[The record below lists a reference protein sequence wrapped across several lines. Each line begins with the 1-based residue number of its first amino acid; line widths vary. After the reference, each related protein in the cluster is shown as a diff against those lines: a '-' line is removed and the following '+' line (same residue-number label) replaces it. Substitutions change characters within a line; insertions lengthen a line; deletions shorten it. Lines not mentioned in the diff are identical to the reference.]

1 MTKDVLISISGMQ
14 MSDGEHD
21 DIEMITTGDYYRKNG
36 KHYIRYDEVPEG
48 ETGVISNTI
57 KVGPDA
63 MDIIKMGRAN
73 VHMIFEKNK
82 KNLACYATA
91 LGDMVVG
98 ISTNSIVVEESENLL
113 RVAVEY
119 SLDINYEHISECNIV
134 LQIQP
139 RGSHNLRLRP

>member
-14 MSDGEHD
+14 MSGGEQD

-36 KHYIRYDEVPEG
+36 KHYIRYDEVAEG
-48 ETGVISNTI
+48 ESGVISNTI
-57 KVGPDA
+57 KVGEDT

-73 VHMIFEKNK
+73 VHMTFEKNK
-82 KNLACYATA
+82 KNLTCYATA
-91 LGDMVVG
+91 LGDMMIG
-98 ISTNSIVVEESENLL
+98 INTNSVVIEETENLL

-134 LQIQP
+134 LSIQP
-139 RGSHNLRLRP
+139 RGSHNLHLQS